1 MIIRL
6 IAVTI
11 AWGLLFTI
19 ILKLVLS
26 IIKGE

>member
-1 MIIRL
+1 MIIRI
-6 IAVTI
+6 IAVII

>member
-1 MIIRL
+1 MIIR
-6 IAVTI
+6 IIVITI

>member
-6 IAVTI
+6 IAITI